1 MKANMNRI
9 EERKAYISFIEPQHQ
24 ELTYLHA
31 NAIRKFDKNSPVIY
45 ISKDAVRTPKGTLN
59 LYGIDTHEQG
69 LNGLT
74 TLLSAFKVIHE
85 QQGIDRF
92 IVSNVTTVFRQGLN
106 ADADLI
112 LFLENRTTNFCKSVY
127 SFHVSVLFNVI
138 EYMKGNYNFDL
149 FARNTI
155 DTFLF
160 LANSITAP
168 NQKLLVQLV
177 NKHGQSANG
186 AFFHSGFFFKFSTII
201 HGFFV
206 R

>member
-1 MKANMNRI
+1 M
-9 EERKAYISFIEPQHQ
+9 
-24 ELTYLHA
+24 
-31 NAIRKFDKNSPVIY
+31 
-45 ISKDAVRTPKGTLN
+45 N
-59 LYGIDTHEQG
+59 LYGIDTNDQG

-92 IVSNVTTVFRQGLN
+92 IVSNVSTVLRQDLKSE
-106 ADADLI
+106 ADLI
-112 LFLENRTTNFCKSVY
+112 LFLENRTTNFCKSLF

-149 FARNTI
+149 FSRNPI

-186 AFFHSGFFFKFSTII
+186 AFFNSSFFSNFQQLQTVFL
-201 HGFFV
+201 FV
-206 R
+206 ECADFQFLCQYVQARLRINAAIERAMKHTLKSWKQKELKRNKNAK